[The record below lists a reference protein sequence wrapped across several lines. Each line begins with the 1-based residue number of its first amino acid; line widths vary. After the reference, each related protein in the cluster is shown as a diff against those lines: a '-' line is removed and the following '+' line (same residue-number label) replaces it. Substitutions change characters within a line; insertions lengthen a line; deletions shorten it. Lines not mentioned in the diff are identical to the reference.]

1 MNTDPNSCYGSIKLS
16 AYVPPEAAEE
26 DIAFLAW
33 TGIPY
38 AYTWMGNLA
47 ERQGELALLKKRLAE
62 RGVTLY
68 NAGDLGVAKSANIHL
83 ATEDRDRDI
92 ARFNDML
99 RALAKTGIFTT
110 TFTWEPDHVWS
121 TAADAPGR
129 GGAKVR
135 MVDER
140 QLETVPVKH
149 GRIYEK
155 DELWENFRYF
165 MKKVIPVSEETGVR
179 LALHPND
186 PPMPMIGGVA
196 TLINSAADYRQAF
209 DIAGSPNLGME
220 FCCGCWL
227 EGGGRFG
234 DILEGVRTF
243 VREGRV
249 FITHLRNVSA
259 PLPLFKETFL
269 DDGYMDIYALIR
281 AFFEAGYDGTMIFDH
296 TPEVPGGNAVS
307 AAYEIGYMK
316 AVINAA
322 GHQYKAG

>member
-1 MNTDPNSCYGSIKLS
+1 MNMNPNECYGEIKLS
-16 AYVPPEAAEE
+16 AFVPPDAAEE
-26 DIAFLAW
+26 DLDFHAQM
-33 TGIPY
+33 GMPY
-38 AYTWMGNLA
+38 AYTWMDNLA
-47 ERQGELALLKKRLAE
+47 ERQGDLALLKERLAR
-62 RGVTLY
+62 RGITLY
-68 NAGDLGVAKSANIHL
+68 NAGDLRVVKSANIHL
-83 ATEDRDRDI
+83 AAEGRDRDI

-99 RALAKTGIFTT
+99 RALAKTGVYTT
-110 TFTWEPDHVWS
+110 TFTWEPDQVWS
-121 TAADAPGR
+121 TAHDAPGR

-135 MVDER
+135 MVDEKE
-140 QLETVPVKH
+140 LEKIPVKH

-227 EGGGRFG
+227 EGGSRFG
-234 DILEGVRTF
+234 DILEGVRSF
-243 VREGRV
+243 VKEGRV

-259 PLPLFKETFL
+259 PLPCFKETFL
-269 DDGYMDIYALIR
+269 DDGYMDMYALIR
-281 AFFEAGYDGTMIFDH
+281 AFLEADYDGTMIYDH
-296 TPEVPGGNAVS
+296 TPVVSAGNAVS

-316 AVINAA
+316 ALINAA
-322 GHQYKAG
+322 GHRHQ